1 MYIKRATVMKSKLAI
16 MTALAFTSAGV
27 QAVDPQAIKTESG
40 FDITPLLSTGLKY
53 DDNITSVSANE
64 TDSWIMT
71 VLPSLKASRD
81 DGVTSLEFS
90 AAAYHGNYFSSSS
103 DNFTDTLLGGLFNTQ
118 LSEQGKLNVKADMVW
133 GHEDRGTGITEGLNN
148 NLDDPTRF
156 NNQTLSGYYEYGA
169 VAAPARVRFGA
180 RYFNKEYM
188 NQREVTQF
196 RDYDS
201 TMGGINFYYDTLS
214 GTTAV
219 LETCIVDIGYDFVDP
234 EAPRDSKE
242 TNVKAGAEWQI
253 SALTSGEFKL
263 GYQKKEFDDSTRDD
277 FSGVAWTVN
286 ANWAPLTYSN
296 FNLGTGR
303 KAKDPLQG
311 GDYIKET
318 TYTLS
323 WYHNWSEAVQ
333 TQLAY
338 NRLEEEYVGI
348 NREDENDSYTASIK
362 YAFRRFVDVSLF
374 TTMTD
379 KTSSV
384 PGIEFDRNIVGVNF
398 DFSL

>member
-1 MYIKRATVMKSKLAI
+1 MKSKLAI
-16 MTALAFTSAGV
+16 MTALAFASAGV

-71 VLPSLKASRD
+71 VLPSVKASRD

-103 DNFTDTLLGGLFNTQ
+103 DNFTDTLLGGLFDTQ

-188 NQREVTQF
+188 NQRET
-196 RDYDS
+196 S
-201 TMGGINFYYDTLS
+201 
-214 GTTAV
+214 
-219 LETCIVDIGYDFVDP
+219 IVDIGYDFVDP
-234 EAPRDSKE
+234 EASRDSKE

-286 ANWAPLTYSN
+286 ANWSPLTYSN
-296 FNLGTGR
+296 FDFGTGR
-303 KAKDPLQG
+303 RSKDPLQG

-318 TYTLS
+318 TYTLR
-323 WYHNWSEAVQ
+323 WNHNWSEALQ
-333 TQLAY
+333 TQLTY
-338 NRLEEEYVGI
+338 NRLEEDYVGI

-374 TTMTD
+374 TTATD